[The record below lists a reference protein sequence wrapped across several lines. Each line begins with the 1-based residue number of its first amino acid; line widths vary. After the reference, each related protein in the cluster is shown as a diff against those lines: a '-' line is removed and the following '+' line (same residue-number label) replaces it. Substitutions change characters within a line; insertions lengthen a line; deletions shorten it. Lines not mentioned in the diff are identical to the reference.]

1 MLFVIFNDLM
11 LYFDKLVIHYKTKRV
26 FFFCSKKIML
36 DKYILRIN
44 KFYKEVAMA
53 HEKNKKLKQN
63 NSIKTKFIAKK
74 L

>member
-1 MLFVIFNDLM
+1 
-11 LYFDKLVIHYKTKRV
+11 
-26 FFFCSKKIML
+26 ML